1 MKAVKTR
8 SVHTTQEEMQKNI
21 RFVTVAFFI
30 ISLFIS
36 VINLQ
41 SISIL
46 PSWLNISFIILL
58 ICSIALFG
66 YGLSLSKKVISWVNG
81 GLQFFFFLL
90 VISFQLLLTSTGM
103 YTIGVR
109 EGQIIEEVNYSQLTF
124 LLYLAGVV
132 ILLVFSLFI
141 SSPKLSRMNSYKA
154 YVTGTIVA
162 MVIITLIFIALIV
175 IRDTIF
181 IQPDMVKEPYQF
193 FMGSVLALFP
203 ATVLGISMIRVKK
216 RGIK

>member
-21 RFVTVAFFI
+21 RFVTIAFFI

>member
-21 RFVTVAFFI
+21 RFVTIAFFI

-36 VINLQ
+36 VINIQ

-46 PSWLNISFIILL
+46 PSWWNISFIILL